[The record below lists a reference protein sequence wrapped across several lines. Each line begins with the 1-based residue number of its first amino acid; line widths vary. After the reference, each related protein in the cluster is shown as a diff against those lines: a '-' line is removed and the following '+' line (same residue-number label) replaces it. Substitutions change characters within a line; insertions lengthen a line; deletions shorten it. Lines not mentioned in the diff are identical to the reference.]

1 MVSVVNEGRRI
12 GETGRRLGHNVY
24 DAFANLFKSPEAAI
38 EANLERGI
46 AREEARELAK
56 QAALELREIRLA
68 NAAPI
73 VESGGLAKGVK
84 GLFRAGVWIVEQPI
98 GLAMKPVRWTLGAGA
113 SAFSH
118 FPKAA
123 PVVAVLGTAVAGGT
137 WFANRESKK
146 LQQQG
151 EAIQQM
157 QMAQAMAAQP
167 QYMNNPE
174 ASQAFVDARMAADRE
189 QGIGG
194 GSKADALMAARS
206 KQPAPEDASVA
217 AL

>member
-1 MVSVVNEGRRI
+1 MVSVINEGRGI
-12 GETGRRLGHNVY
+12 AETGRRLGHNVY
-24 DAFANLFKSPEAAI
+24 DAFANLFKNPADAI
-38 EANLERGI
+38 QANLDRGI
-46 AREEARELAK
+46 AREEARELARE
-56 QAALELREIRLA
+56 ASRELAELRA
-68 NAAPI
+68 MNALPVREAT
-73 VESGGLAKGVK
+73 GLAKGVK
-84 GLFRAGVWIVEQPI
+84 DLFRAGVWIVEQPV

-123 PVVAVLGTAVAGGT
+123 PVAAVLGTAVAGGT

-157 QMAQAMAAQP
+157 QMAQAMADQP
-167 QYMNNPE
+167 SYMNS
-174 ASQAFVDARMAADRE
+174 ASQVDVDARIAADRASGVTGASQE
-189 QGIGG
+189 E
-194 GSKADALMAARS
+194 LLAARR
-206 KQPAPEDASVA
+206 QVPAPEAANAA